1 MSDCL
6 SNEAIQ
12 AALSELVEWTVK
24 DGKLHRTFK
33 FKHFAQAF
41 GFMTEVAIVAEKQ
54 DHHPEW
60 FNVYNKVVVDLVS
73 HDSKGITPRDIRL
86 ARSMDAIASLRSL

>member
-6 SNEAIQ
+6 TNEAIQ
-12 AALSELVEWTVK
+12 TGLRELSDWTVK
-24 DGKLHRTFK
+24 DGKLHKTFE
-33 FKHFAQAF
+33 FRSFIQAF
-41 GFMTEVAIVAEKQ
+41 GFMTQVAIVAEKQ

-73 HDSKGITPRDIRL
+73 HDSQGITPRDLKL
-86 ARSMDAIASLRSL
+86 AGSMNKIAERM